1 MSVSGFSEVAA
12 IHTHRVYAIDLAT
25 HCRLALYDHPKY
37 PRLVRYV
44 VLYPLYVLCEIA
56 IVCTDL
62 AELLG
67 SAVGLCLL
75 IPSMPLWAAVLLTAA
90 DVLIFLLLGDPSR
103 RKQPVRMFEFSII
116 ALVSV
121 PKASYN
127 RELTLKRSTG
137 IWRPSVFHRPSGE
150 SSPRLAIRLLGIHS
164 LKEAIRHRCGRTLHR

>member
-1 MSVSGFSEVAA
+1 M
-12 IHTHRVYAIDLAT
+12 
-25 HCRLALYDHPKY
+25 
-37 PRLVRYV
+37 

-67 SAVGLCLL
+67 SAIGLCLL

-103 RKQPVRMFEFSII
+103 HNKPVRMFEFSII

-121 PKASYN
+121 PEASCNQY
-127 RELTLKRSTG
+127 LTLERSTG
-137 IWRPSVFHRPSGE
+137 IWRPGLFHRTPGQSPS
-150 SSPRLAIRLLGIHS
+150 RLAICLLGIHS
-164 LKEAIRHRCGRTLHR
+164 LKEAIRHR